1 MPPSHTIRLR
11 DPWQTEPTAR
21 GRTRLRRRFGW
32 TATLASGDR
41 VLLLIGT
48 ATAEGRVWV
57 NETVLGSFAPDCLP
71 AQFDIS
77 RLLRP
82 RNEAVIEIAGG
93 KVGDVRLEIHA
104 ASSETVS
111 T

>member
-21 GRTRLRRRFGW
+21 GHTRLRRRFGW
-32 TATLASGDR
+32 TATLAAGDR
-41 VLLLIGT
+41 VLLAIGA
-48 ATAEGRVWV
+48 ATVEGRVYV
-57 NETVLGSFAPDCLP
+57 NEVALGTFTPDCLP
-71 AQFDIS
+71 AQFEIS

-82 RNEAVIEIAGG
+82 RNEAVIEIGGG
-93 KVGDVRLEIHA
+93 KVGGVSLEIHT
-104 ASSETVS
+104 ASSETVA